1 MSAGSPESAASREL
15 ADSPE
20 LVASWELDGRPELDG
35 SAELVGSSEPA
46 GSAEPAGQTEPAGS
60 AEPAGPEVLRIL
72 FLEDTP
78 SDADLT
84 QRRLVRAGLAFTGV
98 VVDSRASFVE
108 QLASFGPDVI
118 VADYNVPGFSGETA
132 LEVVQEQCP
141 RVPFVFLSSA
151 LGDEAAVD
159 LIRRGAKDFVLKDRP
174 GRLPVAIRNAVQD
187 AEQAAL
193 LAQLETQLRQTQR
206 MASLG
211 RLAGGI
217 AHGFNNHV
225 GAMINYAGFIREEAA
240 VRARDGASEGEGAGD
255 DGWAAVARD
264 AEQIAAAG
272 ARVIRVVGQLLAIGG
287 QQTVRR
293 ELVDLNDVVT
303 GMEQLLRSTIG
314 GSVRFRFQP
323 EERLPAV
330 SADPDQLRQVLLNLA
345 LNAREAMPDGGSFE
359 VATDAATINGAADG
373 GHPALAPGEYVR
385 LSVADTGVGMDP
397 ETVEH
402 AFEPFYTTKPFVE
415 GGGLGL
421 ASSYGII
428 SQVGGAIG
436 ISSAL
441 GAGTTVTVWLP
452 ACAAHEDAR

>member
-1 MSAGSPESAASREL
+1 MTAGNPEQAR
-15 ADSPE
+15 
-20 LVASWELDGRPELDG
+20 
-35 SAELVGSSEPA
+35 
-46 GSAEPAGQTEPAGS
+46 TEA
-60 AEPAGPEVLRIL
+60 LRIL

-78 SDADLT
+78 TDADLT
-84 QRRLVRAGLAFTGV
+84 QRQLARAGLDFTGV

-108 QLASFGPDVI
+108 ELASFRPDVI

-132 LEVVQEQCP
+132 LEIVQEHCP

-151 LGDEAAVD
+151 LGDEAAVE

-187 AEQAAL
+187 AEQASL

-217 AHGFNNHV
+217 AHGFNNQV
-225 GAMINYAGFIREEAA
+225 GAILNYAGFIREEAA
-240 VRARDGASEGEGAGD
+240 LRACDGAAGD
-255 DGWAAVARD
+255 GWDAVARD
-264 AEQIAAAG
+264 AQQIAQAG
-272 ARVIRVVGQLLAIGG
+272 GQVIRVVGQLLAIGG

-293 ELVDLNDVVT
+293 ELVDLNEVVN

-314 GSVRFRFQP
+314 GSVRFRFEP
-323 EERLPAV
+323 AARLSPV

-345 LNAREAMPDGGSFE
+345 LNAREAMPDGGTFS
-359 VATDAATINGAADG
+359 VSTDAATINGAADG

-385 LSVADTGVGMDP
+385 LTVADTGVGMGP

-402 AFEPFYTTKPFVE
+402 AFEPFFTTKPFVE

-428 SQVGGAIG
+428 SQAGGAIG
-436 ISSAL
+436 ISSEP

-452 ACAAHEDAR
+452 ACPAHEDAR